1 MKSPEEQANFRRR
14 VIRQYIPDLEAVFGR
29 KIDLKPIEDGPVVND
44 DGRVSL
50 SAFNR
55 KPGS

>member
-29 KIDLKPIEDGPVVND
+29 KIEVPPIGDAPIAAGGARPD
-44 DGRVSL
+44 L
-50 SAFNR
+50 SAFDR
-55 KPGS
+55 W